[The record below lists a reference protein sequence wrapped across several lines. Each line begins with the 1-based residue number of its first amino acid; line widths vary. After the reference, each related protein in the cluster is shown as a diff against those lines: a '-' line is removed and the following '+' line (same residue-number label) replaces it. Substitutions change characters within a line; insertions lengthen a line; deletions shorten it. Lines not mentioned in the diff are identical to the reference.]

1 MNEPSHFV
9 GQIGESDLAT
19 LGLYRSKDGWE
30 IAVDESGIYWLRIP
44 ANKDNEST
52 FAKLPLIHRWTLQGE
67 LLFRRKHQLPDRV
80 LPICPWKP
88 LSEGLPFQ
96 KSTLC
101 LPACPPA
108 PLPLTLIHSSMEMEP
123 LALLTESD
131 RALRWAEQAFAPRLK
146 PLQFSVCENSEVLFL
161 GTPLPPIEGTAYYEL
176 GRLLIPSGWSLP
188 DYLHHLDM
196 EEAFALRDDERV
208 LLRHDHSAD
217 RILREQLLP
226 CTRANLRTSLTPS
239 YA

>member
-80 LPICPWKP
+80 FFKKAHFVCRP
-88 LSEGLPFQ
+88 
-96 KSTLC
+96 
-101 LPACPPA
+101 
-108 PLPLTLIHSSMEMEP
+108 
-123 LALLTESD
+123 
-131 RALRWAEQAFAPRLK
+131 ALRP
-146 PLQFSVCENSEVLFL
+146 LFL
-161 GTPLPPIEGTAYYEL
+161 
-176 GRLLIPSGWSLP
+176 SL
-188 DYLHHLDM
+188 
-196 EEAFALRDDERV
+196 
-208 LLRHDHSAD
+208 
-217 RILREQLLP
+217 
-226 CTRANLRTSLTPS
+226 
-239 YA
+239 